1 MNNKIVRYFED
12 VVSGMSVEFGRYL
25 MSEEEIVA
33 FARAYDPQPFH
44 VSREAARNS
53 VVGELIASG
62 WHTCAVAMRMIVDHF
77 YPAESALASPGVDEI
92 RWLIPVRPGD
102 ELSVRLTV
110 VDARESR
117 SKPDRGILRIRTEV
131 FNQRHETVLTFISTN
146 FMRKR
151 PTST

>member
-1 MNNKIVRYFED
+1 MNKKIVSYFED
-12 VVSGMSVEFGRYL
+12 AAPGMSAEFGSYF

-44 VSREAARNS
+44 ISREAAKNS

-77 YPAESALASPGVDEI
+77 YPPDSALASPGVDEI
-92 RWLIPVRPGD
+92 RWLLPVRPGD
-102 ELSVRLTV
+102 ELSVRLTIL
-110 VDARESR
+110 DARDSR

-131 FNQRHETVLTFISTN
+131 FNQRHETVLTFTSTN

-151 PTST
+151 PA